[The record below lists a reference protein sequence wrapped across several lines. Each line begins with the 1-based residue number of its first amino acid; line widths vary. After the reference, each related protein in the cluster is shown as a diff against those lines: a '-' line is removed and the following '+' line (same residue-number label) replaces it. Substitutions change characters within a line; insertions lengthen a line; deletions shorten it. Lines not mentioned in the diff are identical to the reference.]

1 MSATSPISCAA
12 LVRDL
17 MFSSKITAAAR
28 QIGVSVMVVRDP
40 SRLAEVGGSRL
51 FVDLDH
57 PGFIDAARSWRDRTG
72 GELIGF
78 ASHVNTPAI
87 DQAREAGFDRVLSR
101 GAFDRQVI
109 ELLKT

>member
-1 MSATSPISCAA
+1 VSDTPSIVCAA

-28 QIGVSVMVVRDP
+28 QVGVSVRMVRDP
-40 SRLAEVGGSRL
+40 SKLAEVGATRL

-57 PGFIDAARSWRDRTG
+57 PGNIEAARDWRDRTG

-87 DQAREAGFDRVLSR
+87 EQAREAGFNRVLSR
-101 GAFDRQVI
+101 GAFDQQVV
-109 ELLKT
+109 ELLKR